1 MNWWL
6 TVPSWIAALYFGI
19 GFVVKAGFPPKADLL
34 VGDALLVGFTLFFL
48 FLPFFSKIK
57 IGSFIEL
64 EREVKEAKK
73 EATAVKEELRE
84 FKNEVRNTVSVI
96 STNAV
101 SQHIN
106 VNLPGAEEL
115 RQQQEKMEKNVKNP
129 GRQRVDDVEAEL
141 QSGDV
146 TYALAKVRIEIERLL
161 RTILGRRLDSSVGGI
176 SSLEQRRF
184 RSIDKMFDL
193 LVEEDSTLA
202 YLRSPLR
209 NVLAVCNAAIH
220 AQTVGSEQADEA
232 LKLGAHIIAALK
244 DYLGS
249 KDFAAA

>member
-6 TVPSWIAALYFGI
+6 SIPSWIVALYFGI
-19 GFVVKAGFPPKADLL
+19 GFIAKAGFPPKGDLL
-34 VGDALLVGFTLFFL
+34 IGDALFVALTLFFV

-57 IGSFIEL
+57 IGSWIEL
-64 EREVKEAKK
+64 EREIKEAKK
-73 EATAVKEELRE
+73 ETTAVQDELRE

-106 VNLPGAEEL
+106 VHLPGADEL
-115 RQQQEKMEKNVKNP
+115 RQQQEKVEENLKDAD
-129 GRQRVDDVEAEL
+129 RQRVDDVEAEL

-146 TYALAKVRIEIERLL
+146 TYALAKVRIDIERLL
-161 RTILGRRLDSSVGGI
+161 RTILGRRLDSSNGSI

-184 RSIDKMFDL
+184 RSIDKMFDF
-193 LVEEDSTLA
+193 LVDTDNTLA

-220 AQTVGSEQADEA
+220 AQTVSPEQADEA

-244 DYLGS
+244 EYLGGNGS
-249 KDFAAA
+249 ALE

>member
-6 TVPSWIAALYFGI
+6 VVPSWIAALYFGI
-19 GFVVKAGFPPKADLL
+19 GFVAKAGFPPKADLL
-34 VGDALLVGFTLFFL
+34 IGDALFVGFTLFFL

-57 IGSFIEL
+57 IGSFVEL
-64 EREVKEAKK
+64 EREITEAKK
-73 EATAVKEELRE
+73 EAIAMKEELRE

-106 VNLPGAEEL
+106 VHLPGAEEL
-115 RQQQEKMEKNVKNP
+115 RQQQEKVEKNLKGS
-129 GRQRVDDVEAEL
+129 GRQRVEDLEAEL

-146 TYALAKVRIEIERLL
+146 TYALAKVRIDIERLL
-161 RTILGRRLDSSVGGI
+161 RIILGRRLDSSGGSL

-193 LVEEDSTLA
+193 LVEEDNTLA

-220 AQTVGSEQADEA
+220 AQTVSPEQADEA
-232 LKLGAHIIAALK
+232 LKLGAHIIAVLK
-244 DYLGS
+244 DYPGEN
-249 KDFAAA
+249 DFAPA

>member
-1 MNWWL
+1 MKWWL
-6 TVPSWIAALYFGI
+6 TVSSWITALYFGI
-19 GFVVKAGFPPKADLL
+19 GFVAKAGFPPKADLL
-34 VGDALLVGFTLFFL
+34 IGDALFVGFTLLFL
-48 FLPFFSKIK
+48 FMPFFSKIK

-64 EREVKEAKK
+64 EREIKEAKK

-106 VNLPGAEEL
+106 VHLPGAEEL
-115 RQQQEKMEKNVKNP
+115 RQQQEKVEENLKSI
-129 GRQRVDDVEAEL
+129 GRQRVDDVEPEL

-146 TYALAKVRIEIERLL
+146 TYALAKVRIDIERLL
-161 RTILGRRLDSSVGGI
+161 RTMLGRRLDSSDGSI

-184 RSIDKMFDL
+184 QSIDKMFNL
-193 LVEEDSTLA
+193 LVEEDNTLA

-220 AQTVGSEQADEA
+220 AQTVSPEQADEA

-244 DYLGS
+244 DYLDS
-249 KDFAAA
+249 KDLAPA

>member
-6 TVPSWIAALYFGI
+6 AVPSWIAALYFGI
-19 GFVVKAGFPPKADLL
+19 GFVAKAGFPPKADLL
-34 VGDALLVGFTLFFL
+34 IGDALFVGFTLFFL

-64 EREVKEAKK
+64 EREITEAKK

-106 VNLPGAEEL
+106 VHLPGADEL
-115 RQQQEKMEKNVKNP
+115 RQQQENLEENLK
-129 GRQRVDDVEAEL
+129 GLDRRRVDDLEAEL
-141 QSGDV
+141 QSDDV
-146 TYALAKVRIEIERLL
+146 AYALAKVRIDIERLL
-161 RTILGRRLDSSVGGI
+161 RTILGHRLDSSGGSI
-176 SSLEQRRF
+176 SSLAQRRF

-193 LVEEDSTLA
+193 LVEGDSTLA

-220 AQTVGSEQADEA
+220 AQTVSPEQADEA

-244 DYLGS
+244 DQLGG
-249 KDFAAA
+249 KDFAPA

>member
-6 TVPSWIAALYFGI
+6 TVPSWIVAFYFGI
-19 GFVVKAGFPPKADLL
+19 GFAAKAGFPPKSDIL
-34 VGDALLVGFTLFFL
+34 VGDALFVGFTLFFL

-57 IGSFIEL
+57 IGSLIEL
-64 EREVKEAKK
+64 EREIKEAKK
-73 EATAVKEELRE
+73 EASDVKEELRE

-106 VNLPGAEEL
+106 LHLPGAEEL
-115 RQQQEKMEKNVKNP
+115 RQQQEKVEENLNSLD
-129 GRQRVDDVEAEL
+129 RQRADDVEAEL

-146 TYALAKVRIEIERLL
+146 TYALAKVRIDIERLL
-161 RTILGRRLDSSVGGI
+161 RTILGRRLDSSGVSI
-176 SSLEQRRF
+176 SSLDQRKF
-184 RSIDKMFDL
+184 RSIENMFAL
-193 LVEEDSTLA
+193 LVEEDKSLA

-220 AQTVGSEQADEA
+220 AQTVSPEQAGEA

-244 DYLGS
+244 DYPSG
-249 KDFAAA
+249 KDVAPI